1 MARIDF
7 EQTPRDKPLVM
18 NRWFSLLILAA
29 ALLGLL
35 GQEAAFARTIATKPA
50 SAAVAAAQMTPEC
63 AAMMELAQQ
72 PQQPTMP
79 CEGMTPD
86 CAAKMGC
93 TVALAL
99 FEPLDFNPS
108 PQIRADLPTL
118 LPVAPLIGRDTG
130 PEPEPPALL
139 G

>member
-1 MARIDF
+1 
-7 EQTPRDKPLVM
+7 M
-18 NRWFSLLILAA
+18 NRWFSLLILAV
-29 ALLGLL
+29 ALLGLF
-35 GQEAAFARTIATKPA
+35 GQEAAFARSIPA
-50 SAAVAAAQMTPEC
+50 NTAGGAAAAAQMTPEC

-72 PQQPTMP
+72 PQQPPMP

-86 CAAKMGC
+86 CPAKMGC

-99 FEPLDFNPS
+99 FEPLDFNSS

-118 LPVAPLIGRDTG
+118 LPVAPLIGRETG